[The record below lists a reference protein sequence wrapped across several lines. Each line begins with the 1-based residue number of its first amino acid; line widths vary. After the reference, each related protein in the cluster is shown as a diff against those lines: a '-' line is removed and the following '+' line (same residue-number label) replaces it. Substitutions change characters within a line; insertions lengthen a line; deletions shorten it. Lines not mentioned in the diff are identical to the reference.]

1 MGLSFLCPLLDYR
14 SSTHITSTHP
24 FLLHPVNLLILPVH
38 SLQQIQK
45 QSTVSWLC
53 SDLALCSL
61 SPFEHITDQPM
72 TDPTVPSWFIDGS
85 TQKHAPFVA
94 GYTIVQGQPDK
105 FIPPRL
111 IISAT
116 IPAHTPSQH
125 AELIALTQ
133 ALTLV
138 KEQKVNIYSD
148 SKYVY
153 NILHTYYN
161 IIICI

>member
-1 MGLSFLCPLLDYR
+1 MYVHLIPLRICSLMGLSFLCPLLDYR

-85 TQKHAPFVA
+85 TQKHAPFGA
-94 GYTIVQGQPDK
+94 GYTIVQGH
-105 FIPPRL
+105 PPSSHH
-111 IISAT
+111 ISHN
-116 IPAHTPSQH
+116 PSSHTLTARWTDSSYTSLDPSQRTKGKH
-125 AELIALTQ
+125 LQWL
-133 ALTLV
+133 
-138 KEQKVNIYSD
+138 
-148 SKYVY
+148 
-153 NILHTYYN
+153 
-161 IIICI
+161 